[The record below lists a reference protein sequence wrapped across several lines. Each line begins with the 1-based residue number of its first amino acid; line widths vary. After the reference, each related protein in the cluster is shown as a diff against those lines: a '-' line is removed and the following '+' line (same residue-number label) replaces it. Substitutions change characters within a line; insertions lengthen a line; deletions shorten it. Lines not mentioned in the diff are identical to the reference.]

1 MKTIVI
7 ALLLLAVPARAQQPQ
22 MPPDP
27 AFMQKAITALQQ
39 QRNDALDRQAGSEAK
54 ASQLAEENAKLKA
67 ENEELKKKIPPV
79 EVEKK

>member
-7 ALLLLAVPARAQQPQ
+7 ALLLLAVPAHAQQPQ
-22 MPPDP
+22 LPPDP

-54 ASQLAEENAKLKA
+54 AAQLAEENAKLKA
-67 ENEELKKKIPPV
+67 ENEELKKKVPPV

>member
-1 MKTIVI
+1 MMKVL
-7 ALLLLAVPARAQQPQ
+7 AFLLFMTASAHAQQPQ
-22 MPPDP
+22 LPPDP
-27 AFMQKAITALQQ
+27 GFMQKAINALQQ

-67 ENEELKKKIPPV
+67 EMEELRKKIPPV

>member
-1 MKTIVI
+1 MIVLAFV
-7 ALLLLAVPARAQQPQ
+7 ALLMTTSAFAQPQ
-22 MPPDP
+22 LPPDP
-27 AFMQKAITALQQ
+27 AFLQKAITALQQ